1 MATVTYSAR
10 SGGIVN
16 TVVGSFTSD
25 NSAQTLTLG
34 FKPNYV
40 KVINENDV
48 IIWEVMASSTAT
60 KVVKYNATGP
70 AITLDNGSAIVIN
83 SDGTVTLSSTL
94 VGNSKVITFFAC
106 A

>member
-40 KVINENDV
+40 KVINETDTIV
-48 IIWEVMASSTAT
+48 WEAFSSSSST
-60 KVVKYNATGP
+60 KVLKITGVP
-70 AITLDNGSAIVIN
+70 AVTVDTGSAIVIN

-94 VGNSKVITFFAC
+94 VGNSKVITFFAV

>member
-25 NSAQTLTLG
+25 NAAQTLTLG
-34 FKPNYV
+34 FKPIYV
-40 KVINENDV
+40 KVINETDAIV
-48 IIWEVMASSTAT
+48 WEVLASSAST
-60 KVVKYNATGP
+60 KTVKYNGTGP
-70 AITLDNGSAIVIN
+70 TIAVDTGSAIVIN

-94 VGNSKVITFFAC
+94 CGNSKVITFVAY

>member
-10 SGGIVN
+10 SGGVVN

-25 NSAQTLTLG
+25 NAAQTLTLG

-40 KVINENDV
+40 KVINETDTIV
-48 IIWEVMASSTAT
+48 WEAFSSSSST
-60 KVVKYNATGP
+60 KVLKTTGVP
-70 AITLDNGSAIVIN
+70 AVSIDTNSAIVIN

-94 VGNSKVITFFAC
+94 VGNSKVITFFAV

>member
-1 MATVTYSAR
+1 MATVTYTAR
-10 SGGIVN
+10 SGGVVN
-16 TVVGSFTSD
+16 SAVGSFTSD
-25 NSAQTLTLG
+25 NAAQTLTLG

-40 KVINENDV
+40 KIINETDA
-48 IIWEVMASSTAT
+48 IIWESLSVSSST
-60 KVVKYNATGP
+60 KVVKYNGTGP
-70 AITLDNGSAIVIN
+70 AITVDTGSAIVIN

>member
-25 NSAQTLTLG
+25 NAAQTLTLG

-40 KVINENDV
+40 KVINETDTIV
-48 IIWEVMASSTAT
+48 WEAFSSSSST
-60 KVVKYNATGP
+60 KVLKITGVP
-70 AITLDNGSAIVIN
+70 AVTVDTGSAIVIN

-94 VGNSKVITFFAC
+94 VGNSKVITFFAV

>member
-1 MATVTYSAR
+1 MATVTYTAR
-10 SGGIVN
+10 SGGVVN
-16 TVVGSFTSD
+16 SVVGSFTSD
-25 NSAQTLTLG
+25 NAAQTLTLG

-40 KVINENDV
+40 KIINETDV
-48 IIWEVMASSTAT
+48 IAWEVFASSSST
-60 KVVKYNATGP
+60 KVLKLTNAP
-70 AITLDNGSAIVIN
+70 ALTVDTGSAIVIN